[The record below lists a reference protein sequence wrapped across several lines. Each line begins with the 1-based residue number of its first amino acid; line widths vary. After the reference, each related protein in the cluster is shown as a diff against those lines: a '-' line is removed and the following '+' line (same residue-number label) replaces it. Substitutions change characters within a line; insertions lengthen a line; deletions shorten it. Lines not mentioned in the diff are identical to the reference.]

1 MQIPIA
7 LGVAAATAVIVGAL
21 VVGDSVRT
29 SLRELALDRLGKVDH
44 VLIAPRFFDQ
54 STLSKWMPGDSIDNE
69 IGNKI
74 TNMMEGVI
82 LFPRSTVE
90 KKTIDAE
97 TKVQSNDTTESGKA
111 QSDKQSDSIRIAGGA
126 LCIGIEPSFW
136 SLGDF
141 ADSPQIAD
149 DEAIVNM
156 ALAEELGVDV
166 GDRISVRLPS
176 LQAVPA
182 DSPLGK
188 RDESTVSL
196 TNLRVIAVLP
206 NRSLA
211 RFDLRSNQRPARN
224 VFVAKSAIQAV
235 LDRPNQIN
243 AAFVSMPNATNKKQA
258 ALDTVAA
265 SDQADELLEKLPVTL
280 ADLGYAIKPVIRKF
294 PDETIGEKANNNTS
308 KSIIDYLQITS
319 DQLLIQPDALAA
331 IEQAIPLHDK
341 SSNKQHRASV
351 LAYLANGITRVT
363 PATNEPADDLADE
376 PADSKNPTAISNTII
391 PYSTIVGLDPE
402 SLKIPSIGFDT
413 AGNADDLKLWIKGL
427 QNDEVLINTWLA
439 EQTESKPGD
448 SLKID
453 YFVPETV
460 DGTEVEK
467 SIILRVAGIVP
478 ITEPSSGY
486 RRNRSAKFSEPPTQF
501 NDSEMVPKVPGI
513 TDQESMSDWDLPFA
527 LTRKIRDED
536 DKYWNNHR
544 LTPKLYM
551 SLSQSQKLFGS
562 RFGSV
567 SSIRIATNPEPM
579 ALATGDRATKSVQI
593 APEAGA
599 YGSRGERQQQLE
611 ASLLTALKST
621 IKDLGWQVL
630 PLRAQQIAAS
640 KGTTP
645 FDALFLALSMFVI
658 VSALLLVSLL
668 FRLSIERRST
678 EWGLLKSIGI
688 PAGRIQSI
696 LRFEGVLLSTIGS
709 VVGVGLGV
717 AYGYGVIGLLK
728 SWWVGAVGTPFLDF
742 HVKPQTLVIGSLI
755 GIAMAS
761 LTTFVSGRFVNWQSP
776 IALLKG
782 IANEVSGKNSQR
794 STWFSRWS
802 AIAGIVFWIL
812 PVATVGIGLFQT
824 GPAAAGAFVGAG
836 MLMLFGLVAV
846 SYRIM
851 KTAPAASNKSTDQ
864 SMIRMTL
871 ASLAI
876 NSVRRNPWRSV
887 LAIGLMAVASF
898 LILSIS
904 LFEASPDAA
913 GTGGFDLMVQSTVA
927 VPKNLGDSSYQR
939 ETLGDRSASLANTS
953 IIPMRVRDGDDAGC
967 SNLYQAAQPQVFGV
981 SNRLRIWAEENASDS
996 SKNKTPR
1003 ADFAWAARGN
1013 VADNASPWILL
1024 ETPGEGSAESPVP
1037 VILDQNTALW
1047 ALHLTGTPGEEFH
1060 YEMGNQTV
1068 YFRTVAVLQNTILQ
1082 GSLLIGESNF
1092 QSLFPEIS
1100 GYRLWLVRD
1109 EAKTGDASINDLSTN
1124 DLVFRVE
1131 KIASA
1136 LEGGWS
1142 DEGMDAASTRS
1153 ILQNLL
1159 AVQNTYLKAFQSLG
1173 GLGLLLGT
1181 FGLVVVQM
1189 RSIQE
1194 RRPELGLM
1202 KAIGWSE
1209 SRLGKL
1215 LLLESFALLGWGMG
1229 IGVIAAFFAILPTLI
1244 QGAIPVGVIT
1254 PALTL
1259 IVISLFGLL
1268 SGLVA
1273 VWYGTKVPML
1283 AALRSE

>member
-1 MQIPIA
+1 MQTLSVSKFVCNSLWHYRWMQIPIA

-54 STLSKWMPGDSIDNE
+54 ATLTNWEPGNTIA
-69 IGNKI
+69 NKI
-74 TNMMEGVI
+74 EGVI

-97 TKVQSNDTTESGKA
+97 MKVQLSGTTESGKA
-111 QSDKQSDSIRIAGGA
+111 DSYKQSTSIRIAGGT

-141 ADSPQIAD
+141 TDSPQIAD
-149 DEAIVNM
+149 DEAIINL

-196 TNLRVIAVLP
+196 PNLRVVAVLP

-243 AAFVSMPNATNKKQA
+243 AAFVSLPNEANNKQA
-258 ALDTVAA
+258 AIYTVAA
-265 SDQADELLEKLPVTL
+265 SEQADELLEKLPVTL
-280 ADLGYAIKPVIRKF
+280 ADLGYAIKPVVRKF
-294 PDETIGEKANNNTS
+294 PDETIGEKSSGDTP
-308 KSIIDYLQITS
+308 KTIIDYLQITS

-331 IEQAIPLHDK
+331 IEQAIPLHAQG
-341 SSNKQHRASV
+341 SRTQQRANV
-351 LAYLANGITRVT
+351 LAYLANGITRVSST
-363 PATNEPADDLADE
+363 ANEPADTN
-376 PADSKNPTAISNTII
+376 NPTALSSTTV
-391 PYSTIVGLDPE
+391 PYSTIVGLDPA
-402 SLKIPSIGFDT
+402 SLAIPSIGFDT
-413 AGNADDLKLWIKGL
+413 AGNADELKLWITGL
-427 QNDEVLINTWLA
+427 ENDEVLINTWLA

-448 SLKID
+448 LLKID
-453 YFVPETV
+453 YFIPETV

-467 SIILRVAGIVP
+467 SIVLKVAGVVP

-567 SSIRIATNPEPM
+567 SSIRIATKPEPM
-579 ALATGDRATKSVQI
+579 AL
-593 APEAGA
+593 E
-599 YGSRGERQQQLE
+599 QLE

-621 IKDLGWQVL
+621 VKDLGWQVL

-678 EWGLLKSIGI
+678 EWGLLKSIGV
-688 PAGRIQSI
+688 PARRIQSI

-709 VVGVGLGV
+709 VIGVGMGI

-742 HVKPQTLVIGSLI
+742 HVKPQTLVLGSLI

-776 IALLKG
+776 IKLLKG
-782 IANEVSGKNSQR
+782 IANEVSAKSSQQ
-794 STWFSRWS
+794 STWFSRWGS
-802 AIAGIVFWIL
+802 IAGIVFWIL
-812 PVATVGIGLFQT
+812 PIATVGIGLFQT

-851 KTAPAASNKSTDQ
+851 KTVPDDSKNSTDH

-913 GTGGFDLMVQSTVA
+913 GTGGFDLMVQSTIA
-927 VPKNLGDSSYQR
+927 VPKNLGDPAYQR
-939 ETLGDRSASLANTS
+939 ETLGDRSASLANTT

-981 SNRLRIWAEENASDS
+981 SNRLRIWADENASNS
-996 SKNKTPR
+996 LKTETPR
-1003 ADFAWAARGN
+1003 ADFAWAAKGN
-1013 VADNASPWILL
+1013 VADNATPWILL
-1024 ETPGEGSAESPVP
+1024 ETPGDGSAASPVP

-1068 YFRTVAVLQNTILQ
+1068 HFRTVAVLQNTILQ

-1109 EAKTGDASINDLSTN
+1109 EAKSNNTSANDAAS
-1124 DLVFRVE
+1124 RME

-1136 LEGGWS
+1136 LESGWS
-1142 DEGMDAASTRS
+1142 DEGMDAASTTS

-1209 SRLGKL
+1209 PRLGKL
-1215 LLLESFALLGWGMG
+1215 LLLESFALLGWGIG
-1229 IGVIAAFFAILPTLI
+1229 IGVVAAFFAILPTLI

-1259 IVISLFGLL
+1259 VVISLFGLL

>member
-44 VLIAPRFFDQ
+44 VLIAPRFFNQ
-54 STLSKWMPGDSIDNE
+54 STLANWQPSDSIANKIVNE
-69 IGNKI
+69 I
-74 TNMMEGVI
+74 EGVI

-90 KKTIDAE
+90 KKTVDAE
-97 TKVQSNDTTESGKA
+97 TKVSSNDTIESGKP
-111 QSDKQSDSIRIAGGA
+111 QSDKQSSSIRIAGGA

-141 ADSPQIAD
+141 TDSPPIAD
-149 DEAIVNM
+149 DEAIINM

-196 TNLRVIAVLP
+196 SNLRVVAVLP

-243 AAFVSMPNATNKKQA
+243 AAFVSMPNAINNKQA
-258 ALDTVAA
+258 AVNTVAA
-265 SDQADELLEKLPVTL
+265 SDEADELLKKLPVTL
-280 ADLGYAIKPVIRKF
+280 ADLGYAIKPVVRKF
-294 PDETIGEKANNNTS
+294 PDETIGEKSSGDTS
-308 KSIIDYLQITS
+308 KPIIDYLQITS

-341 SSNKQHRASV
+341 GSSKQQRANV

-363 PATNEPADDLADE
+363 STANEPADTN
-376 PADSKNPTAISNTII
+376 NPTALSNTIV

-402 SLKIPSIGFDT
+402 SLAIPSIGFDT
-413 AGNADDLKLWIKGL
+413 AGTADDLTLWINGL
-427 QNDEVLINTWLA
+427 ENDEVLINTWLA

-453 YFVPETV
+453 YFIPETV

-467 SIILRVAGIVP
+467 SIVLKVAGVVP

-486 RRNRSAKFSEPPTQF
+486 RRNRSARFSEPPTQF

-579 ALATGDRATKSVQI
+579 PLATGDRATNPEPMS
-593 APEAGA
+593 PEASA
-599 YGSRGERQQQLE
+599 YGSEEGRQQQLE
-611 ASLLTALKST
+611 GALLTALKST
-621 IKDLGWQVL
+621 VKDLGWQVL

-668 FRLSIERRST
+668 FRLSIERRSK
-678 EWGLLKSIGI
+678 EWGLLKSIGV

-709 VVGVGLGV
+709 VIGVGLGI

-742 HVKPQTLVIGSLI
+742 HVKPQTLVVGSLI

-776 IALLKG
+776 IKLLKG
-782 IANEVSGKNSQR
+782 IANEVTDKSSQQ
-794 STWFSRWS
+794 STWFSRLS
-802 AIAGIVFWIL
+802 SIAAIVFWIL
-812 PVATVGIGLFQT
+812 PIATVGIGLFQT

-851 KTAPAASNKSTDQ
+851 KMVPINFKKSTDH

-927 VPKNLGDSSYQR
+927 VPKNLGDPAYQR

-981 SNRLRIWAEENASDS
+981 SSRLRIWADENASDS
-996 SKNKTPR
+996 LKNKTPR

-1013 VADNASPWILL
+1013 VADKASPWILL
-1024 ETPGEGSAESPVP
+1024 EIPGDGSAESPVP

-1068 YFRTVAVLQNTILQ
+1068 HFRTVAVLQNTILQ

-1109 EAKTGDASINDLSTN
+1109 EEKLNSKPTSDSVLR
-1124 DLVFRVE
+1124 LE

-1136 LEGGWS
+1136 LESGWS
-1142 DEGMDAASTRS
+1142 DEGMDAASTTS

-1209 SRLGKL
+1209 PRLSKL
-1215 LLLESFALLGWGMG
+1215 LLLESFALLGWGIG
-1229 IGVIAAFFAILPTLI
+1229 IGVVAAFFAILPTLI

-1259 IVISLFGLL
+1259 VVISLFGLL